1 MKRINVLI
9 IDDSAFMRKLIADF
23 LSQDPRLNVVGTARN
38 GEDGLRKIK
47 ELNPDVV
54 TMDVEMPVLNGLAAL
69 KIIMKSRPVPV
80 VMLSSTT
87 KEGADNTFAA
97 MEYGAVDFIAKP
109 SGTLSLDLH
118 KIKAEL
124 AEKVVSA
131 SKANITNLGIIS
143 SLGKN
148 RKEIERNYSKIE
160 LNKSI
165 DQSIGAAI
173 KSSTHDKRIIC
184 IGTSTGGPRALQKVL
199 TKLPGDLNAPVLI
212 VQHMP
217 AGFTK
222 SLASRLNGLSEL
234 TVKEAEKGDI
244 LEKGTAYIAPGGF
257 HLKVGSSGRDLV
269 LQLDQSP
276 PKNGHRP
283 SVDIMFQSVSELMGF
298 RKIAV
303 IMTGMGADGREGLA
317 AIKKSGDVIA
327 IAESKETSIVFG
339 MPRAAIEAGLIDDVQ
354 NVDRIAESI
363 LKYV

>member
-9 IDDSAFMRKLIADF
+9 VDDSAFMRKLISDF
-23 LSQDPRLNVVGTARN
+23 LSQDPRLQVVGTARN
-38 GEDGLRKIK
+38 GEEGLRKIK

-54 TMDVEMPVLNGLAAL
+54 TMDVEMPVLNGLEAL
-69 KIIMKSRPVPV
+69 KMIMKTQPVPV

-87 KEGADNTFAA
+87 REGTDNTFAA

-109 SGTLSLDLH
+109 SGPISLDLH
-118 KIKAEL
+118 KIKTEL

-131 SKANITNLGIIS
+131 SNANIKDLGGIS

-148 RKEIERNYSKIE
+148 HTKFQRNYSKIE

-165 DQSIGAAI
+165 DQLNGPAF
-173 KSSTHDKRIIC
+173 KTDTHDKRIIC
-184 IGTSTGGPRALQKVL
+184 IGTSTGGPRALQRVL
-199 TKLPGDLNAPVLI
+199 TELPGNINAPVLI

-222 SLASRLNGLSEL
+222 SLAIRLNSLSEL
-234 TVKEAEKGDI
+234 TVKEAEEGDI

-257 HLKVGSSGRDLV
+257 HLKVGRSGRDLV
-269 LQLDQSP
+269 LHLDESP

-283 SVDIMFQSVSELMGF
+283 SVDIMFESLSELKDF

-317 AIKKSGDVIA
+317 AIKKSGEVKA

-354 NVDRIAESI
+354 NVERIAESI
-363 LKYV
+363 LKFV